1 MVAEPA
7 KVASELPAQGR
18 KRNKYKFVHEVS
30 SEVSAQKN
38 AGKKKEGTGASKT
51 KITTN
56 PQKAELGSGAR
67 GKLRSITLHPDPLDS
82 VFA

>member
-1 MVAEPA
+1 MAAAPAE
-7 KVASELPAQGR
+7 VASEPPTQALE
-18 KRNKYKFVHEVS
+18 RNKCKFVHEVS

-38 AGKKKEGTGASKT
+38 AGKEKEGTGASKT
-51 KITTN
+51 KKTTN

-67 GKLRSITLHPDPLDS
+67 GKLRSVTLHPDPLDS